1 MKFIRNRHIVARIV
15 AASCVA
21 VSAAAPASASLTEP
35 PLKHD
40 AVQSPGTRA
49 LPQDF
54 RTDAAQSGDHAAPTT
69 DAALPASFRSDA
81 AQSGPP
87 AAPTTD
93 AALPASF
100 RSDAAQSGAPAAS
113 TAGNVLPA
121 SFTTDAAQSG
131 RAAERSPAIAPTTI
145 EVIRPERTIVRDVD
159 EALPLVLSGTALA
172 LVLAAGA
179 LTLLY
184 VRMLPRAGRSH

>member
-54 RTDAAQSGDHAAPTT
+54 RTDAAQSGDH
-69 DAALPASFRSDA
+69 
-81 AQSGPP
+81 